1 LRAHG
6 GLEPSRLNLP
16 QHALPMAP
24 GRGLAA
30 RGPYPAKTQ
39 GMARFLRKPMTPARR
54 NRRRVQSEMESEM
67 GVHDDIASPQDPA
80 LLVERRSLFGL
91 GLAGA
96 AIGTAAA
103 ASLIAPSAA
112 QAQTV
117 AKSKLY
123 TIKERGKLIVG
134 TGSTNPPWH
143 FQDASGKLVG
153 MDIDLAKLLAKGLF
167 DDYEKVEFVLQGS
180 DARIPSLVTD
190 KVDIVVQW
198 MTVTPGRAQQVD
210 FTIPYYREG
219 NGLLM
224 LARGGKYKN
233 YEELKAAGSAVT
245 VGGMQNVFLEE
256 WIHKALPQAKVDAFD
271 SPDSAMQ
278 ALNARRIDAS
288 LQDQSAVRWLMQQ
301 APGRFVDSGFGWMP
315 NSYAS
320 AVKPGDPTWLNWV
333 NTAYKEAMV
342 GVDFDYFAASY
353 KKWFGIEL
361 TIPKVGFPQEFA

>member
-1 LRAHG
+1 
-6 GLEPSRLNLP
+6 
-16 QHALPMAP
+16 
-24 GRGLAA
+24 
-30 RGPYPAKTQ
+30 
-39 GMARFLRKPMTPARR
+39 
-54 NRRRVQSEMESEM
+54 M
-67 GVHDDIASPQDPA
+67 GAHDDKASTSDTD
-80 LLVERRSLFGL
+80 LTLERRSLFGL

-96 AIGTAAA
+96 ALGGLAAG
-103 ASLIAPSAA
+103 SLGALAPTPAN
-112 QAQTV
+112 AQTV

-153 MDIDLAKLLAKGLF
+153 MDIDLAKLLAKSLF
-167 DDYEKVEFVLQGS
+167 DDPEKIEFVLQGS

-198 MTVTPGRAQQVD
+198 MTVTAGRAQQVD

-219 NGLLM
+219 VGLIL
-224 LARGGKYKN
+224 LARGGKHKN
-233 YEELKAAGSAVT
+233 YEELKAAGKEVT
-245 VGGMQNVFLEE
+245 IGGMQNVFLEE
-256 WIHKALPQAKVDAFD
+256 WIHKALPEAKVDAFE
-271 SPDSAMQ
+271 SPDAAMQ

-288 LQDQSAVRWLMQQ
+288 MQDQSAMRWLMQQ

-320 AVKPGDPTWLNWV
+320 AVKPGDPIWLNWV
-333 NTAYKEAMV
+333 NTVYKEAMM

-361 TIPKVGFPQEFA
+361 PIPKVGFPQEFA

>member
-1 LRAHG
+1 MG
-6 GLEPSRLNLP
+6 
-16 QHALPMAP
+16 
-24 GRGLAA
+24 A
-30 RGPYPAKTQ
+30 R
-39 GMARFLRKPMTPARR
+39 
-54 NRRRVQSEMESEM
+54 
-67 GVHDDIASPQDPA
+67 DDKASTSDTD
-80 LLVERRSLFGL
+80 LTLERRSLFGL

-96 AIGTAAA
+96 ALGGLAAGSIGA
-103 ASLIAPSAA
+103 LAPTPAN
-112 QAQTV
+112 AQTA

-123 TIKERGKLIVG
+123 TVKERGKLIVG

-153 MDIDLAKLLAKGLF
+153 MDIDLAKLLAKSLF
-167 DDYEKVEFVLQGS
+167 DDPEKIEFVLQGS

-198 MTVTPGRAQQVD
+198 MTVTPGRAQQVE

-219 NGLLM
+219 VGLML
-224 LARGGKYKN
+224 LARGGKFKSYD
-233 YEELKAAGSAVT
+233 ELKAAGKEVT

-256 WIHKALPQAKVDAFD
+256 WIHKALPGAKVDAFE
-271 SPDSAMQ
+271 SPDAAMQ

-288 LQDQSAVRWLMQQ
+288 MQDQSAMRWLMQQ

-320 AVKPGDPTWLNWV
+320 AVKPGDPIWLNWV
-333 NTAYKEAMV
+333 NTVYKEAMV

-353 KKWFGIEL
+353 KKWFGIDL
-361 TIPKVGFPQEFA
+361 PIPKVGFPQEFA

>member
-1 LRAHG
+1 
-6 GLEPSRLNLP
+6 
-16 QHALPMAP
+16 
-24 GRGLAA
+24 
-30 RGPYPAKTQ
+30 
-39 GMARFLRKPMTPARR
+39 
-54 NRRRVQSEMESEM
+54 M
-67 GVHDDIASPQDPA
+67 GVQDDIASPQDPASPKDPA

-361 TIPKVGFPQEFA
+361 SIPKVGFPQEFA

>member
-1 LRAHG
+1 MG
-6 GLEPSRLNLP
+6 IQEDK
-16 QHALPMAP
+16 
-24 GRGLAA
+24 AA
-30 RGPYPAKTQ
+30 GSDTE
-39 GMARFLRKPMTPARR
+39 LT
-54 NRRRVQSEMESEM
+54 
-67 GVHDDIASPQDPA
+67 
-80 LLVERRSLFGL
+80 VERRSLFGL

-96 AIGTAAA
+96 ALGGLAAG
-103 ASLIAPSAA
+103 SLGVLAPTPAN
-112 QAQTV
+112 AQTV

-123 TIKERGKLIVG
+123 TVKERGKLIVG

-153 MDIDLAKLLAKGLF
+153 MDIDLARLLAKSLF
-167 DDYEKVEFVLQGS
+167 DDPEKVEFVLQGS

-198 MTVTPGRAQQVD
+198 MTVTAGRAQQVD
-210 FTIPYYREG
+210 FTVPYYREG
-219 NGLLM
+219 VGLIL

-233 YEELKAAGSAVT
+233 YEELKAAGKEVT

-256 WIHKALPQAKVDAFD
+256 WIHKALPGAKVDAFE
-271 SPDSAMQ
+271 SPDAAMQ

-288 LQDQSAVRWLMQQ
+288 MQDQSAMRWLMQQ

-320 AVKPGDPTWLNWV
+320 AVKPGDPIWLNWV
-333 NTAYKEAMV
+333 NTVYKEAMM
-342 GVDFDYFAASY
+342 GVDFDTFAASY

-361 TIPKVGFPQEFA
+361 PIPKVGFPQEFA